1 MSDINIFW
9 KEKIN
14 AVEVPENYLGGND
27 GIHVPKEDWVDFYS
41 DNSLWN
47 DTSCHWGTQTL
58 RRAVYRNVNSGELDT
73 YDLIEQ
79 LDALNIDKMVT
90 MNNLTV
96 DMRWGDDDNDS
107 FIEIRTVIYSYKD
120 YLYSVNMRWSDGCHG
135 YNMTR
140 EPQLNKEC
148 I

>member
-1 MSDINIFW
+1 MSDW

-14 AVEVPENYLGGND
+14 AVGVPEHCLGGND
-27 GIHVPKEDWVDFYS
+27 GIHVPKEDLVDFYS
-41 DNSLWN
+41 QNSLWE

-58 RRAVYRNVNSGELDT
+58 SRGVYRNVNSGELDT
-73 YDLIEQ
+73 YDLIDQ

-90 MNNLTV
+90 SNNLTV
-96 DMRWGDDDNDS
+96 DMRWRDEEFDS

-120 YLYSVNMRWSDGCHG
+120 YLYSVNMRWVDGCSG
-135 YNMTR
+135 YTMTR
-140 EPQLNKEC
+140 EAQLYKEY